1 MPTCAIVG
9 CNSGSGREKPRENG
23 RKPICFMYTL
33 TEAKKEWLEII
44 NRENY
49 TPNKVV
55 FSY

>member
-23 RKPICFMYTL
+23 RKPNCFMYTL